1 MASPIT
7 WRNVDAPSNVGV
19 SQLFNGAQ
27 NGINSGFDHIG
38 EVLKQR
44 EQMDQTNWNQQKTNN
59 TQAFM
64 DALGEAKTPE
74 EFQAKQAFLA
84 NMRNSMGAQ
93 IDAPAA
99 RAAEDARLGILQN
112 RAVTN
117 NTFNASMDAEHDRPI
132 QDQISEAIYNN
143 DPVKALALKE
153 QLKRGLGDVAKNI
166 DARQEQLLGRDRAG
180 KEFSFKEKDA
190 QYKAEDQDM
199 EKKLFPLKEAQ
210 LQASIN
216 ASNASAALQ
225 NANRTRLR
233 RELDADGNPTKKI
246 QTAIEAFKPTSHFSD
261 GIVGTKEG
269 DAAVEKAIKEAAS
282 NPAEA
287 RDIRYNL
294 QKFMANRSPDSGPVP
309 ASAVIASI
317 GIATPNPIEGMVPG
331 WSRRGD
337 DMAANLN
344 DYLDKHKDTIQGDFN
359 TLNELNLR
367 LVSRGVGKS
376 TTTKEQASA
385 TAVPPTEV
393 QIPTKQAVE
402 PPPVPVTPKSTE
414 ADTTRAKLKAEFVAA
429 QKAVR
434 DAGGIDVAPVAQ
446 LDTLKRITK
455 ALRELD
461 VDTSTMTAK
470 ARKELSEQ
478 RRIAD
483 QEEALKKLL
492 GR

>member
-1 MASPIT
+1 MPIT
-7 WRNVDAPSNVGV
+7 WRNVDAPSNAGV
-19 SQLFNGAQ
+19 AQLLGLGAA
-27 NGINSGFDHIG
+27 NINTGFDKVG
-38 EVLKQR
+38 QVLAQR
-44 EQMDQTNWNQQKTNN
+44 EAINQDNWNQQKTNN
-59 TQAFM
+59 TQTFM

-84 NMRNSMGAQ
+84 QMRSGMGAQ
-93 IDAPAA
+93 VDAAA
-99 RAAEDARLGILQN
+99 TRAAEDARLGILQQ
-112 RAVTN
+112 RAITN

-132 QDQISEAIYNN
+132 QDQITEAIYNN
-143 DPVKALALKE
+143 DMIKAAALKE
-153 QLKRGLGDVAKNI
+153 QLRRGLGDVAKTI
-166 DARQEQLLGRDRAG
+166 DARQEQLVGRERATT
-180 KEFSFKEKDA
+180 EFGWKGNEEA
-190 QYKAEDQDM
+190 RKADDQLIQRELLPYQKQQM
-199 EKKLFPLKEAQ
+199 
-210 LQASIN
+210 QASIN

-225 NANRTRLR
+225 NVNRTRVL
-233 RELDADGNPTKKI
+233 RELDAEGNPTKKI

-269 DAAVEKAIKEAAS
+269 DAAVEKAIKEASS

-344 DYLDKHKDTIQGDFN
+344 AYLDKHKDTIQGDFN

-367 LVSRGVGKS
+367 LVSRGVGGS

-385 TAVPPTEV
+385 TTVPPTEV

-402 PPPVPVTPKSTE
+402 LPPVPVTPKSTE